1 LIDELSLG
9 LAPVA
14 VERLVAAIR
23 QIGQAGQTVLLVEQD
38 IHTAFDIASRGY
50 VLETG
55 HIAGQ
60 GAGSDLLADPQ
71 VKAAYI
77 GL

>member
-14 VERLVAAIR
+14 VERLVGAIHR
-23 QIGQAGQTVLLVEQD
+23 ISQSGLTLLVVEQD
-38 IHTAFDIASRGY
+38 IHTAFDLATRGY

-55 HIAGQ
+55 HIVHQ
-60 GAGSDLLADPQ
+60 GAGLDLLADPQ